1 MPSPRFAFLT
11 ALLLAVPVAHS
22 VESTAMTPWQTP
34 PGWTVTKGGDGGRVI
49 SVDTLAATGP
59 GSLGEALAAK
69 GARKIVFKVGGVIDL
84 DGQRYTIREPEVTVA
99 AETAPEPGITLIRGG
114 INVGTH
120 DVIIR
125 HLRVRAGSAG
135 KPKHSGWECDSLSTV
150 GGAYDVIIDHCSMTW
165 GTDENLSASGPRF
178 DGQTPDEWRQHTS
191 HRITFNQCIIA
202 ESLLNS
208 THGKGPHSMGTLVH
222 DNVTDIAI
230 VGNLYLSNSA
240 RNPLFKGGAR
250 GVFVNNVVQNP
261 GGHPVCYTLAP
272 EEWGDHPRQD
282 GALSVVGNY
291 LRKGPNSSLTA
302 GLFLMVGPGRCAVY
316 TEDNQFL
323 DRSGQ
328 PLPPAIQQRES
339 WDAGKKVTD
348 GGGPAFDRRSSPPV
362 WPANLKAKKSTEALE
377 WVLANVGARP
387 WARDEID
394 QRLVAEA
401 RAGQGRIID
410 DQSEVGGYPASVAGR

>member
-1 MPSPRFAFLT
+1 MSFVVRSCRLLFVAG
-11 ALLLAVPVAHS
+11 LLAGLPLAGAAADV
-22 VESTAMTPWQTP
+22 TPWEAP
-34 PGWTVTKGGDGGRVI
+34 PGWTATKGGEGGRTIV
-49 SVDTLAATGP
+49 VDTLAPTGA
-59 GSLGEALAAK
+59 GSLGDALAAK
-69 GARKIVFKVGGVIDL
+69 GKRVIVFKVGGVIDL
-84 DGQRYTIREPEVTVA
+84 GGKRYHMGEPEVTVA
-99 AETAPEPGITLIRGG
+99 GETAPEPGITLIRGG

-125 HLRVRAGSAG
+125 HLRVRAGSAD

-178 DGQTPDEWRQHTS
+178 DGKTPEEWREHTS
-191 HRITFNQCIIA
+191 HRITFNKCIIA

-240 RNPLFKGGAR
+240 RNPLFKGGVR
-250 GVFVNNVVQNP
+250 GVMVNNVVQNP
-261 GGHPVCYTLAP
+261 GGHPVCYTLVP
-272 EEWGDHPRQD
+272 EEWGEHPWQD
-282 GALSVVGNY
+282 GALAVVGNY
-291 LRKGPNSSLTA
+291 LRKGPNSSATA

-316 TEDNQFL
+316 EHDNQFL
-323 DRSGQ
+323 DKAGQ

-348 GGGPAFDRRSSPPV
+348 GGGKGYEARAEAPV
-362 WPANLKAKKSTEALE
+362 WPAGLKAKKSTETLE
-377 WVLANVGARP
+377 WVLADVGARP
-387 WARDEID
+387 WARDGID
-394 QRLVAEA
+394 RRLVSEA
-401 RAGQGRIID
+401 RAGTGKIID
-410 DQSEVGGYPASVAGR
+410 DQSEVGGYAAAGK